1 MKEYEFS
8 VEARDDLLEIWA
20 YIAADNTAA
29 ADRVEKELYEACE
42 MLAKN
47 PGAGHKRAD
56 LTAEPVLFWPVRG
69 QYLVIY
75 VRETQPLKIVRIL
88 HGARDVS
95 AEME

>member
-1 MKEYEFS
+1 MKGYEFS
-8 VEARDDLLEIWA
+8 AEARDDLLEIWA
-20 YIAADNTAA
+20 YIAGGNLVAA
-29 ADRVEKELYEACE
+29 ERVEKDIYEACE

-47 PGAGHKRAD
+47 PGAGHKRAE
-56 LTAEPVLFWPVRG
+56 LTAESVLFWPVRG

-75 VRETQPLKIVRIL
+75 VRGTQPLRIVRIL